1 MLDDLLIE
9 IEMWRNRVIEET
21 LCKCVYAL
29 MQSEEIDFASAADK
43 LGLSI
48 SEAARIRGLLL
59 QLQRER

>member
-9 IEMWRNRVIEET
+9 IEMWRYRIIET
-21 LCKCVYAL
+21 TQSKCVYAL
-29 MQSEEIDFASAADK
+29 MKAEEIDFASAADK

-59 QLQRER
+59 HLQQER